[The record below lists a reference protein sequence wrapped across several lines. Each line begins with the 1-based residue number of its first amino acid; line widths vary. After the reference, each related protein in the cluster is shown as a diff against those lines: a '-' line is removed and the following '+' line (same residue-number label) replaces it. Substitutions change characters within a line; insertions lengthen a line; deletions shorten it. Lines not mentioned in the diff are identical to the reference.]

1 MFRDLDVCGDVCSSF
16 GDDLLQRSTVCSPGT
31 DIPWNLLLVFTHIPL
46 FTVSMIFFFF
56 LVNSQRAFWG
66 FSHFWVYLQNY
77 FRLWLSLSW
86 KFGNVPHLCAFPP
99 LVLFCVMVPVVVG
112 LHQGSGHCDL
122 TGGIPWP
129 LCWEHAWI
137 CLHWSTYGALQAL
150 EAEMSLFRSSPSSPF
165 SVFRCSFQWTV
176 SEWWWPCN
184 TKYLRTTLRVWV

>member
-1 MFRDLDVCGDVCSSF
+1 MFAP
-16 GDDLLQRSTVCSPGT
+16 LLEMTYCRGALCALQVQIFPEIFYWCLPTSHC
-31 DIPWNLLLVFTHIPL
+31 LLFLWY
-46 FTVSMIFFFF
+46 FFF

-99 LVLFCVMVPVVVG
+99 LVLFCVMVPAVVG

-129 LCWEHAWI
+129 PCWEHAWI

-150 EAEMSLFRSSPSSPF
+150 EAEMSLFDGHVIPNISELHSGFEF
-165 SVFRCSFQWTV
+165 SMNQPQLNALQPWQ
-176 SEWWWPCN
+176 N
-184 TKYLRTTLRVWV
+184 LR